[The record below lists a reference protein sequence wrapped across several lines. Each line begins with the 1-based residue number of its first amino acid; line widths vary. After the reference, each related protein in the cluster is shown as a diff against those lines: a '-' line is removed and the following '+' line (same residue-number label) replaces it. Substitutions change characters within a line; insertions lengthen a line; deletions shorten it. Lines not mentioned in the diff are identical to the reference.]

1 MPAHTDPSSTAPSR
15 THAGP
20 AAETLSALIIGSGF
34 GGLGM
39 AIALRKQGISD
50 FLLLEK
56 AHDVGGVWRDN
67 TYPGAACDVPS
78 HLYSFSF
85 EPNPNWSRHFAQQP
99 EILAYLQHCARKYQV
114 LPHLRFGAEVR
125 EARFDEAAQRWRVT
139 LQNGETL
146 HSRLLISATGQL
158 SRPLLPRI
166 EGIDT
171 FGGPAFHSARWN
183 HGCALQA
190 KRVAVIGTG
199 ASALQFVPA
208 IAGQVAQLSVFQR
221 SPAYILP
228 RPDHAYSADAQARF
242 AAQPWRMRLHR
253 AGIYLHHEVRALG
266 FTRFRSLLQP
276 AVGRPFRQLLREQV
290 PDPALRRQLTPD
302 YPIGCKRILLS
313 SDYLA
318 TLARPNVALVGTP
331 IRRIVPEGVETEDG
345 TLHRADVLI
354 YGTGFAA
361 TEFLAPMRIT
371 GRDGIDLNTVW
382 QDGASAYLGMTVP
395 GFPNFFMLYGP
406 NTNLGHSSIVYML
419 ESQIAHVMRC
429 LKALRGS
436 GASAI
441 EVDAERYHRH
451 ERRVQQALQ
460 HTAWQGCQ
468 SWYLDAR
475 GRNSTN
481 WPGFTLG
488 YRWRTRWSSLQAY
501 RFTQPIPGLSSAER
515 VLQPG
520 SPLEDLHAA
529 FLRGFL
535 RLCFRGLIG
544 PPHGIDFQRRIIA
557 LLGPLTPGVRGIRR
571 ERASLGGIPAERLAR
586 RDGFSGDHPVPVHGA
601 AQKPAP
607 RHGPFAAEAT
617 PHGDSPPGALLY
629 LHGGAFCIGGPD
641 SHRSIGSRLAVYSG
655 LTTWMLDY
663 RLAPEHPYPAA
674 LEDALAAWQA
684 LLDQGL
690 QAQQIVVAGDSA
702 GGMLAL
708 ALLLR
713 LRAQAQPLPA
723 GLMLLSPVTDPSF
736 SGPSMQ
742 THAARDPML
751 HHDWLQQAV
760 RWYACPPEALDHR
773 PLEAGLQDFP
783 PLLLQVGEDEVL
795 LSDAQRLAE
804 LARRDGVPCQYEQY
818 AGRWHVFQLQ
828 AFQLASARHALRRLG
843 AFARAV
849 VQPSANQPSAPPPAA
864 ADSHDRPDG
873 APHASVPPPCTA
885 PGPAPSP

>member
-1 MPAHTDPSSTAPSR
+1 MPAHPDPDRPPPTAQEAQP
-15 THAGP
+15 
-20 AAETLSALIIGSGF
+20 LSALIIGSGF

-39 AIALRKQGISD
+39 AIALRKQGITD

-85 EPNPNWSRHFAQQP
+85 EPNPNWSRSFARQD
-99 EILAYLQHCARKYQV
+99 EILAYLQHCARKYQL
-114 LPHLRFGAEVR
+114 LPQIRFGNEVR
-125 EARFDEAAQRWRVT
+125 EARFDEATQLWQVT
-139 LQNGETL
+139 LTRGDTL
-146 HSRLLISATGQL
+146 RSRVLISATGQL
-158 SRPLLPRI
+158 SRPALPRI
-166 EGIDT
+166 EGLDS
-171 FGGPAFHSARWN
+171 FRGPAFHSARWN
-183 HGCALQA
+183 HDCPLQGR
-190 KRVAVIGTG
+190 RVAVIGTG
-199 ASALQFVPA
+199 ASAIQFVPA
-208 IAGQVAQLSVFQR
+208 IAGQVAHMSVFQR

-228 RPDHAYSADAQARF
+228 RPDRAYSAAEQARF
-242 AAQPWRMRLHR
+242 TRQPWRMRLHR
-253 AGIYLHHEVRALG
+253 LGIYLQYEARALA
-266 FTRFRSLLQP
+266 FTRFKGLMQP
-276 AVGRPFRQLLREQV
+276 AVGRPFRHMLREQI
-290 PDPALRRQLTPD
+290 PDPALRGQLMPD

-318 TLARPNVALVGTP
+318 SMARPNVTLVTTP
-331 IRRIVPEGVETEDG
+331 IRRIVPEGVETADG
-345 TLHRADVLI
+345 TVHPADVLI

-371 GRDGIDLNTVW
+371 GRNGQDLNQTW
-382 QDGASAYLGMTVP
+382 RDGASAYLGMTVP

-406 NTNLGHSSIVYML
+406 NTNLGHNSIVYML

-429 LKALRGS
+429 LAALRRS
-436 GASAI
+436 GASSV
-441 EVDAERYHRH
+441 EVDPQRYEQHDRQ
-451 ERRVQQALQ
+451 VQQALQ
-460 HTAWQGCQ
+460 HTVWQGCR

-475 GRNSTN
+475 GRNSSN
-481 WPGFTLG
+481 WPGFTLS

-501 RFTQPIPGLSSAER
+501 RFTQPIPGLPTAER

-535 RLCFRGLIG
+535 RSTFRRLIG
-544 PPHGIDFQRRIIA
+544 PPHDIGFQRRVVS
-557 LLGPLTPGVRGIRR
+557 LMGPLTPGVRGNTRTR
-571 ERASLGGIPAERLAR
+571 TDLGGVPAERLTPK
-586 RDGFSGDHPVPVHGA
+586 RDL
-601 AQKPAP
+601 Q
-607 RHGPFAAEAT
+607 
-617 PHGDSPPGALLY
+617 PGALLY
-629 LHGGAFCIGGPD
+629 LHGGAFCLGGPD
-641 SHRSIGSRLAVYSG
+641 SHRSIGSRLAMHSG
-655 LTTWMLDY
+655 LTTWMPDY

-674 LEDALAAWQA
+674 LEDALTAWQA
-684 LLDQGL
+684 LLDQGVPPR
-690 QAQQIVVAGDSA
+690 QIVVAGDSA

-713 LRAQAQPLPA
+713 LRAQGQPLPA
-723 GLMLLSPVTDPSF
+723 GLMLLSPVTDPAF

-751 HHDWLQQAV
+751 HPDWLQQAV

-773 PLEAGLQDFP
+773 PLETGLQGFP

-828 AFQLASARHALRRLG
+828 AFQLASARQALRRLG
-843 AFARAV
+843 TFARAV